1 MSSSDTCSYS
11 KSTALK
17 TRLSQRLNGKRLSG
31 FRRSAGTFAFLIL
44 LVSLGISAVVVRN
57 AGASNGVARTMP
69 EIDGVQPVTV
79 TASAGTPGP
88 TPYATLGLAIDAIN
102 AGVHQGAI
110 VVNINAT
117 TAEAGAIV
125 LNSSGAGS
133 AAYTAITIRPTAD
146 ALTVAGPTVAG
157 RGLIELNG
165 ADNVT
170 IDGDNPN
177 TGGTNR
183 NLTIQNTAVSTIAF
197 TSVIRIALATSVVTS
212 ADNCTIRN
220 LNLIGNAT
228 GRNIAAATSTTG
240 SENATFG
247 VLATGGAST
256 VSATNA
262 PAAIAAVATV
272 IGAGATA
279 NNLAIDNN
287 SIQTVAR
294 GVAVQGSATTV
305 FPGLAITGNLVGNST
320 PNVVDQVYSVGI
332 TAQGSANGSIA
343 LNTVYI
349 EGFLPS
355 STSSANRAID
365 VGGISATGTF
375 TIERNQVNRA
385 KNNNTG
391 FWLAHGIN
399 LGGGNNHVVRN
410 NFVSN
415 VTLDTTS
422 AGFYSTTFNAVGIRV
437 AVGTGHQ
444 IYHNS
449 VNMNGTI
456 VGATPTIT
464 AAFMLA
470 STTSTGVDVRN
481 NIFVNTLAGAGP
493 TSAHVSMFLPSAASA
508 TLALTL
514 NNNDYF
520 NGAAPGAT
528 NGVGQVG
535 TAAGTGFFT
544 QASFDPTMTTPGTN
558 FRSYT
563 STLSAGGTNDSLS
576 LKVDPQFVGAT
587 DLHIAVASPMVN
599 QGASVGVFGDIDGQA
614 RVPPP
619 DIGADEPSGITPPP
633 NDIAATAVITPAPS
647 ALLATGTV
655 VSPQASFTNAG
666 SAAQTNVM
674 VQFDI
679 SGPGGYSY
687 TNTQVIAAINPNQT
701 QIVTF
706 TSAPAFTTVGTYN
719 TTATVVTPDANGG
732 NNLTMATFQVAAPV
746 GGAINVG
753 TGETFT
759 SLTNPGGIF
768 DALNGLGASSN
779 VTVNLTTDLTAETG
793 TISLNPVAGGFTVTI
808 QPNGARTISGANAT
822 ALINL
827 NGADGVTINGVN
839 GAGNSLLIRNTGA
852 GSTIR
857 LINDSSNNS
866 IQNCTIEGAGTAVV
880 LLSTGTAS
888 GNDNNS
894 IAGNTIRDRTAP
906 AAVPAILISSIGTSA
921 AIANSG
927 TAIAFNNLINFT
939 TNGINLGVGN
949 ENVAITNNEISQ
961 TANRTTAII
970 GINVISALGAN
981 NSISQNSIH
990 DLRSSVL
997 GGTFI
1002 NTAGMFILDS
1012 RNMTVSRNRLYNFTA
1027 VAGATGR
1034 IVGIEFEGDAA
1045 LPSSCV
1051 VVNNMVTI
1059 ITQVATAQS
1068 VFGIFDF
1075 AFGGNTFTA
1084 DYNTVYLGGTAS
1096 GASNSWAFCRGAE
1109 APTFYTARNNIAFND
1124 RTGGTGNHFGS
1135 GDESANTGTY
1145 VSNFNFFAGTG
1156 ATTAANFMDYGLS
1169 GAGTPVPFATW
1180 QAGPPARDAN
1190 SVAGPA
1196 STFNAANFFVD
1207 RANGDLHL
1215 LATAT
1220 PVLNAG
1226 TPLGSVTTDFDGQ
1239 PRSATTPDIGADE
1252 LVVGTPGTL
1261 QFSSATYS
1269 VNEGG
1274 GTASITVSRTGGT
1287 SGTVAVDYATVAGGS
1302 ATGGAAC
1309 TAGVDYINASGTLT
1323 FGDGVTSQSFNVTI
1337 CNDASTEPDE
1347 TVNLALSNVTG
1358 GATLG
1363 SPNTAVLTIND
1374 NDSVRSL
1381 SIDNATKVEGN
1392 AGTSQMVF
1400 TVTLSGQIGP
1410 PVSVH
1415 YSTADGTAVG
1425 GSDYV
1430 PIPDTVLNFNPTSP
1444 DGSTLT
1450 ANISV
1455 SIIGDIERREANETF
1470 FVNLSM
1476 PTNAN
1481 IVDAQGVGIIIDDD
1495 RAYISDIDHDRISD
1509 FVVFRPSQGIW
1520 FRLQSSNGFTSY
1532 RFFGTN
1538 GDRPVPGDYDGDG
1551 TMDLAV
1557 FRPSNAT
1564 WYIERSSDF
1573 GFVQAQF
1580 GLPTDVAVQGDYDGD
1595 GKTDIAVFRNGNWYA
1610 MQSSK
1615 GTMISSTFGTAGDKA
1630 VPGDYDG
1637 DARTDLAVYR
1647 NGAWYILRSRDG
1659 AIVAYTWGNAND
1671 KPVPADYDGDGS
1683 YDIAVFRDGQ
1693 WYIIDSL
1700 TGNTRG
1706 VQWGLAGDVPVMAD
1720 YDGNGTTDIAVFR
1733 NGDWYVLTS
1742 DFTDASMISQH
1753 WGQAGD
1759 LPAARAYVPEQ

>member
-1 MSSSDTCSYS
+1 MSTSNTCSYNQSSAFKKNNS
-11 KSTALK
+11 K
-17 TRLSQRLNGKRLSG
+17 NPGGKRLFG
-31 FRRSAGTFAFLIL
+31 FRRAVSTVAFLL
-44 LVSLGISAVVVRN
+44 LIVSIGISAVLVRN
-57 AGASNGVARTMP
+57 AGASNGLARVMP
-69 EIDGVQPVTV
+69 EIEGVQPVTV

-88 TPYATLGLAIDAIN
+88 TAYLTLGLAVDAIN
-102 AGVHQGAI
+102 AGTHQGAI
-110 VVNINAT
+110 TVNINANT
-117 TAEAGAIV
+117 VEAGAIV

-133 AAYTAITIRPTAD
+133 ASYTSILIRPTNDGLA
-146 ALTVAGPTVAG
+146 VAGPTVAG

-177 TGGTNR
+177 TAGTNR
-183 NLTIQNTAVSTIAF
+183 NLTIQNTAASTIAF
-197 TSVIRIALATSVVTS
+197 TSVIRIALATTVVTS

-220 LNLIGNAT
+220 SNLIGNAT

-240 SENATFG
+240 SENSTYG

-262 PAAIAAVATV
+262 PAAIASVATL
-272 IGAGATA
+272 IGTGATA

-287 SIQTVAR
+287 NIQTVAR

-305 FPGLAITGNLVGNST
+305 FPGLAITSNVIGNAT

-365 VGGISATGTF
+365 VGGLSATGTF

-415 VTLDTTS
+415 ITVDTTT

-437 AVGTGHQ
+437 ALGTGHQ
-444 IYHNS
+444 IHHNS

-470 STTSTGVDVRN
+470 SATSTGVDARN
-481 NIFVNTLAGAGP
+481 NILVNTLSGAGP
-493 TSAHVSMFLPSAASA
+493 TSAHVSVWLPSAASA
-508 TLALTL
+508 TLNLTL

-544 QASFDPTMTTPGTN
+544 QANFDPTMTTPGTN

-563 STLSAGGTNDSLS
+563 STLSPGGTNDALS
-576 LKVDPQFVGAT
+576 LKVDPQFVSAT

-599 QGASVGVFGDIDGQA
+599 QGANVGVFNDIDGQA

-633 NDIAATAVITPAPS
+633 NDIAALAVITPAPS

-655 VSPQASFTNAG
+655 VSPQASFSNAG

-679 SGPGGYSY
+679 TGPGGYNY

-719 TTATVVTPDANGG
+719 TTATVVTPDANAG
-732 NNLTMATFQVAAPV
+732 NDVTMATFQVAAPV

-768 DALNGLGASSN
+768 DALNGLGASGN
-779 VTVNLTTDLTAETG
+779 VTVNITTDLLAETG

-808 QPNGARTISGANAT
+808 QPTGVRTISGSNAT

-827 NGADGVTINGVN
+827 NGADNVTINGLDTGGN
-839 GAGNSLLIRNTGA
+839 GLIIRNTGA
-852 GSTIR
+852 GSAIR
-857 LINDSSNNS
+857 LINDASNNS
-866 IQNCTIEGAGTAVV
+866 IQNSVIEGAGTAVI
-880 LLSTGTAS
+880 LLSTGTAT
-888 GNDNNS
+888 GNDNNTIS
-894 IAGNTIRDRTAP
+894 GNDVRDRTAP
-906 AAVPAILISSIGTSA
+906 AAVPANLISSIATA
-921 AIANSG
+921 AISNGG
-927 TAIAFNNLINFT
+927 TIISNNNLLNFT
-939 TNGINLGVGN
+939 TNGINLGLGN
-949 ENVAITNNEISQ
+949 DNVTITNNEISQ
-961 TANRTTAII
+961 TANRTTVIV
-970 GINVISALGAN
+970 GINVTSALGAAN
-981 NSISQNSIH
+981 TISQNSIH
-990 DLRSSVL
+990 DLRTSAL
-997 GGTFI
+997 GGTFL
-1002 NTAGMFILDS
+1002 NTGGIFILDS
-1012 RNMTVSRNRLYNFTA
+1012 RNMTVSRNRIYNFPA
-1027 VAGATGR
+1027 LAGATGR
-1034 IVGIEFEGDAA
+1034 IIGIEFEGDAA

-1051 VVNNMVTI
+1051 VVNNMVSI

-1096 GASNSWAFCRGAE
+1096 GASNSWAINRGAE

-1124 RTGGTGNHFGS
+1124 RTGGTGNHFGG
-1135 GDESANTGTY
+1135 GDQSANTGTY

-1180 QAGPPARDAN
+1180 QAGPPARDSN
-1190 SVAGPA
+1190 SIAGVA

-1207 RANGDLHL
+1207 RANGNLHL

-1226 TPLGSVTTDFDGQ
+1226 TPLGTVTTDFDGEA
-1239 PRSATTPDIGADE
+1239 RSATTPDIGADE
-1252 LVVGTPGTL
+1252 FSVGNPGTL

-1274 GTASITVSRTGGT
+1274 GTASITVTRVEGT
-1287 SGTVAVDYATVAGGS
+1287 SGTVMVDYATTAGGS

-1323 FGDGVTSQSFNVTI
+1323 FGDGVASQSFNVTI
-1337 CNDASTEPDE
+1337 CEDALTELDE
-1347 TVNLALSNVTG
+1347 TVNLALSNVQG

-1363 SPNTAVLTIND
+1363 SPNTAVLTIVD
-1374 NDSVRSL
+1374 NDFVRSL
-1381 SIDNATKVEGN
+1381 SINNASLIEGN
-1392 AGTSQMVF
+1392 SGNTQMVF
-1400 TVTLSGQIGP
+1400 TVTLTGQLGP

-1415 YSTADGTAVG
+1415 YSTADGTATG
-1425 GSDYV
+1425 GVDYV
-1430 PIPDTVLNFNPTSP
+1430 SIPDTILNFNPTSP

-1450 ANISV
+1450 AQISV
-1455 SIIGDIERREANETF
+1455 SIIGDVERREANETF

-1476 PTNAN
+1476 PTNAT
-1481 IVDAQGVGIIIDDD
+1481 IVDPQGVGIIIDDD
-1495 RAYISDIDHDRISD
+1495 RAYASDIDHDRISD

-1520 FRLQSSNGFTSY
+1520 YRLQSSNGFTSY

-1573 GFVQAQF
+1573 GFVKTQW

-1595 GKTDIAVFRNGNWYA
+1595 GKTDIAVFRDGNWYSI
-1610 MQSSK
+1610 QSSK
-1615 GTMISSTFGTAGDKA
+1615 GTISTATFGTTGDKA

-1647 NGAWYILRSRDG
+1647 NGAWYVRESRSG
-1659 AIVAYTWGNAND
+1659 QIVAYTWGNATD
-1671 KPVPADYDGDGS
+1671 QPVPADYDGDGS
-1683 YDIAVFRDGQ
+1683 YDIAVFRNGE
-1693 WYIIDSL
+1693 WYIIESL
-1700 TGNTRG
+1700 TGNTRAHA
-1706 VQWGLAGDVPVMAD
+1706 WGMAGDVPVMAD

-1733 NGDWYVLTS
+1733 NGDWYVFTS
-1742 DFTDASMISQH
+1742 DFTDAGVITQH